1 MTPYMRGWVLQ
12 GFAKLIEELGG
23 DVTRYEERFHL
34 PLYGPDQSDMKIP
47 GAPLIRLMEACAED
61 LECPDFGIRLASVQG
76 RAPLGPVMLVLTQ
89 CATVGEAI
97 GAAARFINMLN
108 PAVELQCQSI
118 AGGLRMSYQLKVPR
132 AGIARQFEQWCL
144 MAGVNVFQI
153 LAGANARPRAIFFTH
168 APLQSKDF
176 YSRAFGCPSKF
187 SQATFGLEFST
198 SDTARPMDGND
209 PEMKALVTDYLE
221 RIADAS
227 GLDLEHQ
234 LDALIR
240 KLLPTGRCTL
250 DTLASHY
257 FVSVRTLQRRLED
270 QGLAFEKQV
279 DDIRRERAALYLSD
293 PTLRISQVALL
304 LGYAEQSSLS
314 HAFKRW
320 YGMSPSAWRRVHP
333 TSPQAQ

>member
-12 GFAKLIEELGG
+12 GFANLIEELGG
-23 DVTRYEERFHL
+23 DAAAYEKRFQL
-34 PLYGPDQSDMKIP
+34 PLSGLDQSEVPIP
-47 GAPLIRLMEACAED
+47 GSALIRLMEACAEE
-61 LECPDFGIRLASVQG
+61 LGCPDFGIRLGTVQG
-76 RAPLGPVMLVLTQ
+76 RAPLGPVMLALTQ

-97 GAAARFINMLN
+97 GAAARFISLLN
-108 PAVELQCQSI
+108 PAVELQCERI
-118 AGGLRMSYQLKVPR
+118 ASGLRLTYQIKVPR
-132 AGIARQFEQWCL
+132 IGLVVQFEQWCL
-144 MAGVNVFQI
+144 MAGVKIFQI
-153 LAGANARPRAIFFTH
+153 LAGANARPRSIFFTH
-168 APLQSKDF
+168 APVLPNDF
-176 YSRAFGCPSKF
+176 YSRTYGCPVKF
-187 SQATFGLEFST
+187 SQAAFGIEFSA
-198 SDTARPMDGND
+198 SDAARPMDGND

-234 LDALIR
+234 MDALIR

-250 DTLASHY
+250 DTIASHY

-279 DDIRRERAALYLSD
+279 DDIRRERAALYLGD
-293 PTLRISQVALL
+293 PTLRVSQIALL

-320 YGMSPSAWRRVHP
+320 HGMSPSAWRRVH
-333 TSPQAQ
+333 SASLQVL